1 MSADNDM
8 SKKDPSGRRRL
19 TASDIETGGALV
31 EHLQGMGIDVSVDI
45 ASYRKALAHARSD
58 NSKTG
63 KARYMCHAEG
73 GVYGFSYK
81 GVIHLDL
88 TKVDGELPVHEYAHL
103 WCEAFRYLN
112 REGWSRLVTL
122 AKGDKDT
129 WDLIKDTHPGIKDEN
144 DLVEEAIATFSGKR
158 GALRLELELRR
169 MTMKDNDYKRKWN
182 NIYRNISKVLQDFWR
197 HVGTYMSVN
206 YRSMEEVCDRVLKDL
221 VDGVNPRKDIERYL
235 RARDEEYMRAAM
247 TGDTRKAM
255 SMMGEALRENIGNGM
270 TPYITVGGYR
280 ELRLLARKVK
290 TGDMEAL
297 GTAAAM
303 MAPLVPKDAVIV
315 PTPSH
320 TGRATDMLAL
330 SRMISRKAGVPVC
343 DILRSEP
350 RESQY
355 SHKNETGKPMRSS
368 ELGIVLS
375 GTLPEGRIPLVIDNV
390 ISSGNTAEACIQ
402 ALGTGVMLALAD
414 ADGDYTRAVTLK
426 SAQPVARDRKGR
438 IVPLSGRFDLSP
450 KAKKMLA
457 GRHTKGRGL

>member
-1 MSADNDM
+1 M
-8 SKKDPSGRRRL
+8 
-19 TASDIETGGALV
+19 
-31 EHLQGMGIDVSVDI
+31 EHLQGMGIGVSVDI

-58 NSKTG
+58 NSKAG
-63 KARYMCHAEG
+63 KARYMRHGDG

-112 REGWSRLVTL
+112 REGWSRLVAL

-129 WDLIKDTHPGIKDEN
+129 WDLIRDTHPGIKDEN

-158 GALRLELELRR
+158 GATRLERELRR
-169 MTMKDNDYKRKWN
+169 MTMRDSDYKCKWN
-182 NIYRNISKVLQDFWR
+182 NIYRNISKTLQDFWR
-197 HVGTYMSVN
+197 QVGTYMSIN
-206 YRSMEEVCDRVLKDL
+206 YRSMDEVCDRVLKDL

-235 RARDEEYMRAAM
+235 RARDEEYMRAA
-247 TGDTRKAM
+247 TAGDTKKAM

-280 ELRLLARKVK
+280 ELRPLAHKVK
-290 TGDMEAL
+290 TGDKDAL
-297 GTAAAM
+297 EKAAAM
-303 MAPLVPKDAVIV
+303 MAPLVPKDAVII
-315 PTPSH
+315 PAPSH
-320 TGRATDMLAL
+320 TGRAADMLEL
-330 SRMISRKAGVPVC
+330 SRVISRKAGVPVC
-343 DILRSEP
+343 DILRSEA

-355 SHKNETGKPMRSS
+355 IHKYRTGKPIGSY
-368 ELGIVLS
+368 ELGIVRR
-375 GTLPEGRIPLVIDNV
+375 GTIPEGRIPLVIDNV

-426 SAQPVARDRKGR
+426 SAQPVTRDRKGR
-438 IVPLSGRFDLSP
+438 IVPLSGRFALSP
-450 KAKKMLA
+450 KATKLLA
-457 GRHTKGRGL
+457 GRYVKVRGI